1 MFHTQSFHTIQYQAT
16 KIHCQRCRLLATVG
30 GGPKPKT
37 RRKGECHVTLDIAPC
52 VIHSFV
58 DVTYRRLTG
67 RQSLDLDD
75 GTTMKAA
82 GHRDE
87 GARKVATCITS
98 QPTSLTAAL
107 IRGVSP
113 HPVPPTIPLVPR
125 VRKVTGQGSLR
136 SRNVRDSRCLP
147 GGGDF
152 KPSASFYCL
161 QSAARG
167 GRVRYL
173 QGQVS
178 PTALP
183 LLLLL
188 LHARRCCRLLLA
200 CSP

>member
-1 MFHTQSFHTIQYQAT
+1 M
-16 KIHCQRCRLLATVG
+16 
-30 GGPKPKT
+30 
-37 RRKGECHVTLDIAPC
+37 TLDTAPC

-58 DVTYRRLTG
+58 DVTYRRFTG

-82 GHRDE
+82 GHHDE

-167 GRVRYL
+167 GSVTCKDRCRQPLFLCCCCCCCMHDAVVVCYLPAVRD
-173 QGQVS
+173 
-178 PTALP
+178 
-183 LLLLL
+183 
-188 LHARRCCRLLLA
+188 
-200 CSP
+200 